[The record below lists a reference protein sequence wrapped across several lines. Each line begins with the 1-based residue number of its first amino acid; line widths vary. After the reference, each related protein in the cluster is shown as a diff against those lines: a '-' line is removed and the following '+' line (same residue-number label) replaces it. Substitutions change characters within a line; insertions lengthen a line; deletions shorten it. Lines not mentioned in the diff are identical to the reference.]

1 MSVGERVLKRKY
13 ENGFKYCSRCMRFY
27 LTESVRCPE
36 CGTPLRTSAKKKSD
50 RRKRFISVEVVE

>member
-1 MSVGERVLKRKY
+1 MKRKY

-50 RRKRFISVEVVE
+50 RRKKFISVEVIE